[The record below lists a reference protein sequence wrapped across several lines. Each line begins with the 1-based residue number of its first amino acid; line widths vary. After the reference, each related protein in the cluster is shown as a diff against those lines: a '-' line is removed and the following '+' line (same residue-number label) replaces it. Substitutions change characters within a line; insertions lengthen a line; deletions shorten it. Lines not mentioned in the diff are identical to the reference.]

1 MNLVNITD
9 NDLKIMYKYLLGEE
23 VENDLIEELK
33 GKLEYCVSQIDVR
46 NEYMDKVEEL
56 NKKYEEAHKEE
67 KGDISTGEGGIDI
80 SDVKE
85 EVTPK
90 VEEKKEEST
99 EEEEK
104 APEEKKEDIE

>member
-33 GKLEYCVSQIDVR
+33 GKLEYCVYQIDVR

-56 NKKYEEAHKEE
+56 NKKYEEAHKNISNGA
-67 KGDISTGEGGIDI
+67 GDIRTGEGGIDI
-80 SDVKE
+80 SDVRE
-85 EVTPK
+85 EVTPE
-90 VEEKKEEST
+90 VEEKN
-99 EEEEK
+99 EEK
-104 APEEKKEDIE
+104 APEEKKENIE

>member
-9 NDLKIMYKYLLGEE
+9 NDLKLMYKLLTSDEGISDDE
-23 VENDLIEELK
+23 LEELK

-67 KGDISTGEGGIDI
+67 AK
-80 SDVKE
+80 
-85 EVTPK
+85 
-90 VEEKKEEST
+90 
-99 EEEEK
+99 
-104 APEEKKEDIE
+104 

>member
-9 NDLKIMYKYLLGEE
+9 NDLKIMYKYLLGVE
-23 VENDLIEELK
+23 VENDLIEDLK

-56 NKKYEEAHKEE
+56 NKKYEEAHKKEDISNGA
-67 KGDISTGEGGIDI
+67 GDIHTGEGGIDI

-85 EVTPK
+85 EVTPE
-90 VEEKKEEST
+90 VEENKEVTPEV
-99 EEEEK
+99 
-104 APEEKKEDIE
+104 EEKKEDIE

>member
-67 KGDISTGEGGIDI
+67 KGDIFTGEGGIDI

-85 EVTPK
+85 EVTPE
-90 VEEKKEEST
+90 VEEST

-104 APEEKKEDIE
+104 TPEEKKEDIE